1 MAAPRTRDLAPR
13 ATWALA
19 LASARYWPSLAGAVR
34 AQVRHWERR
43 AAAMSDP
50 ELRALALAKLR
61 AERFNAEA
69 AALLATLAPRPQ
81 RAPAVDAIV
90 ALELMFDYLDG
101 LTERPLADPLG
112 DGQRLYA
119 PFLGALDGEA
129 AAGGDYS
136 HELARSAQA
145 ALRRLPAWEAVA
157 PVARRCALRGAHSQ
171 IRMHAAPRLGAGQ
184 LEEWARR
191 EARPTGLGW
200 REFLAGAACSAL
212 GLHALIASAADPRTT
227 RAQAERIDAAYLP
240 MGAVLTLLD
249 GLVDHERDIAAGELS
264 YAGLYPTPSLAASA
278 AVLTARRALDAAA
291 SLRHGPHHAM
301 TLAGAVAYWG
311 TAPGARTAVA
321 APAFDGLRRELGA
334 MLVPARLLMRAWRA
348 GRRLRAAAPDTDAG
362 ASHAPRSTARGEAA
376 PSC

>member
-1 MAAPRTRDLAPR
+1 MAAPRTRNLAPR

-19 LASARYWPSLAGAVR
+19 LASARYWPALAGAVR
-34 AQVRHWERR
+34 AQVRRWERR

-81 RAPAVDAIV
+81 RAPAVEAIV

-101 LTERPLADPLG
+101 LTEQPLADPLN
-112 DGQRLYA
+112 DGRRLYA
-119 PFLGALDGEA
+119 PFLGALNGKA

-136 HELARSAQA
+136 HELARCAQA

-157 PVARRCALRGAHSQ
+157 PVAHRCALRGAHSQ

-184 LEEWARR
+184 LREWAQK
-191 EARPTGLGW
+191 EARGTNFGW

-212 GLHALIASAADPRTT
+212 GLHALIAAAADPRTT
-227 RAQAERIDAAYLP
+227 RAEAEQIDAAYLP

-249 GLVDHERDIAAGELS
+249 GLVDHERDAAVGELS
-264 YAGLYPTPSLAASA
+264 YAGLYGDPALAAT
-278 AVLTARRALDAAA
+278 AVVPAARRALDAAA
-291 SLRHGPHHAM
+291 ALPHGPHHAM
-301 TLAGAVAYWG
+301 TLAGAVAYWRSL
-311 TAPGARTAVA
+311 PGARTAVA
-321 APAFDGLRRELGA
+321 APAFAALRRELGA
-334 MLVPARLLMRAWRA
+334 MLVPAMLLMRAWRA
-348 GRRLRAAAPDTDAG
+348 GG
-362 ASHAPRSTARGEAA
+362 ARS
-376 PSC
+376 SC